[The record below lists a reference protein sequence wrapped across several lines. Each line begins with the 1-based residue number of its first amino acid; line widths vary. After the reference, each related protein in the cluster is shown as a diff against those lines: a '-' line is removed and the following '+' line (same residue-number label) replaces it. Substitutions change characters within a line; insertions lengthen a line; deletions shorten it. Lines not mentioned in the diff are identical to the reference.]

1 MNEIT
6 DFYKGSAELCVL
18 TITEIH
24 LNASFPVNQLQI
36 NGLKLIHVVTE
47 LFLLLLL
54 FCFFCTVLPDN
65 VVITASFWF
74 DLPQN

>member
-24 LNASFPVNQLQI
+24 LNASFLVNQLQI
-36 NGLKLIHVVTE
+36 NGLKLIHVMTE
-47 LFLLLLL
+47 LFVVVVVVLASFTL
-54 FCFFCTVLPDN
+54 FCLT
-65 VVITASFWF
+65 T
-74 DLPQN
+74 

>member
-47 LFLLLLL
+47 LFVVVVVVLLLLH
-54 FCFFCTVLPDN
+54 CS
-65 VVITASFWF
+65 A
-74 DLPQN
+74 

>member
-24 LNASFPVNQLQI
+24 LNASFLVNQLQI
-36 NGLKLIHVVTE
+36 NGLKLIQVVTE
-47 LFLLLLL
+47 LFLSLLLFLLLL
-54 FCFFCTVLPDN
+54 HCS
-65 VVITASFWF
+65 A
-74 DLPQN
+74 

>member
-24 LNASFPVNQLQI
+24 LNASFLVNQLQI
-36 NGLKLIHVVTE
+36 NGLKLIHIVTKPFFVVVVV
-47 LFLLLLL
+47 LLLLH
-54 FCFFCTVLPDN
+54 CS
-65 VVITASFWF
+65 A
-74 DLPQN
+74 